1 MEEASRKLDTANTR
15 LAIIEMKLDSKPGYP
30 ESVAIGVTST
40 VAFRDV
46 AAVWPQLVFAASSLW
61 NSSLAKEKTKR
72 DGNWRTVN
80 HTNLSKVMRAK
91 VNLWSRIVSMEIL
104 LVKLFPIQILQ
115 VLQ

>member
-1 MEEASRKLDTANTR
+1 MAEASRKLDTANTR

-61 NSSLAKEKTKR
+61 NSTTGEAELSQREDKTR
-72 DGNWRTVN
+72 WELENC
-80 HTNLSKVMRAK
+80 
-91 VNLWSRIVSMEIL
+91 
-104 LVKLFPIQILQ
+104 
-115 VLQ
+115 